1 MKHEVTRNV
10 VGAIRHIKDETNN
23 GMIKI
28 DVVDDRFLI
37 DSYDYIVNRSF
48 NQIDDAVSSQIN
60 ILQLATNDEFSNP
73 SIKNRYLTNLNNLVN
88 VESNS
93 PQALR
98 AKIIQLQTQLEQY
111 KSMYKSAGM
120 DSKKLERR
128 INALRWESNVLKDT
142 LSKI

>member
-1 MKHEVTRNV
+1 MNHEVTRNV

-23 GMIKI
+23 GMIEI

-60 ILQLATNDEFSNP
+60 ILQLAAQDAFSNP
-73 SIKNRYLTNLNNLVN
+73 TSENRYLTNLNNLVN
-88 VESNS
+88 IQSNS
-93 PQALR
+93 PEALR
-98 AKIIQLQTQLEQY
+98 AKVSQLENQLEQY
-111 KSMYKSAGM
+111 KSLYKSAGVQN
-120 DSKKLERR
+120 KKLERR
-128 INALRWESNVLKDT
+128 INALRWESNNLKDT